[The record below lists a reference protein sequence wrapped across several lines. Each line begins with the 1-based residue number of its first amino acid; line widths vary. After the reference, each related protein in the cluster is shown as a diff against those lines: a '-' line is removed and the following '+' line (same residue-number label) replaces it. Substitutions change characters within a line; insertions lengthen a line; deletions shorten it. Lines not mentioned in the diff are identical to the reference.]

1 MADNFGSYFKQCR
14 NLSNLIIFV
23 YLFSSASFNYYM
35 INFYLKYIPGNIY
48 VNSIIASLSE
58 SISTLLSGLIVTLA
72 GPRNSIS
79 LMNTMAGLSTVGLW
93 AAEVNEWLGEVPA
106 LILLAK
112 FGVCAGFAML
122 YMSTLVYFPS
132 HYLGAV
138 FGICNTAA
146 RAATISAPMVA
157 ELPTPIPELSVIITC
172 TLAIVLTRLLKIPDD
187 LKLK

>member
-1 MADNFGSYFKQCR
+1 
-14 NLSNLIIFV
+14 
-23 YLFSSASFNYYM
+23 M
-35 INFYLKYIPGNIY
+35 INFYLKYIPGNVY

-58 SISTLLSGLIVTLA
+58 AISTLLASFIVTLA
-72 GPRNSIS
+72 GPRNSIA
-79 LMNTMAGLSTVGLW
+79 LMNTLAGLSTAGLW

-112 FGVCAGFAML
+112 FGACAGFAML

-157 ELPTPIPELSVIITC
+157 ELPTPIPELSVIILTSVAV
-172 TLAIVLTRLLKIPDD
+172 TLTRFLKIPDD
-187 LKLK
+187 LKVK

>member
-1 MADNFGSYFKQCR
+1 M
-14 NLSNLIIFV
+14 
-23 YLFSSASFNYYM
+23 
-35 INFYLKYIPGNIY
+35 
-48 VNSIIASLSE
+48 
-58 SISTLLSGLIVTLA
+58 LSGLIVSLA
-72 GPRNSIS
+72 GPRNSIT
-79 LMNTMAGLSTVGLW
+79 LVNLLAAVATIGLW
-93 AAEVNEWLGEVPA
+93 IAEVNEWLKEVPA

-146 RAATISAPMVA
+146 RAVTILAPMVA

-172 TLAIVLTRLLKIPDD
+172 VAGSVLTRFLKVPEG
-187 LKLK
+187 LKLKEGQVEQSKGK